1 MINRI
6 YKDNVFRMLFG
17 REESKGNALDLYNAL
32 AGTAY
37 TDPSELELNIIEN
50 AVYMGYKN
58 DVSFVF
64 QDEMHL
70 WEEQSTYNPN
80 MPIRGLTYFSKL
92 YSKYLTEQHINL
104 FTTKQRKLPT
114 PRYFVFYLGKEDQ
127 PESKILKL
135 TDAFDKPE
143 LADVEVKATMLNIN
157 SGRNCRILEK
167 CRSLKEYTELI
178 SKIRK
183 NEETMTIE
191 DAINAAVDECI
202 KQNILKEFL
211 ESHSAEV
218 KEMFALEYHEELTK
232 RDLREQ
238 AIREGLAEG
247 RAKGLEEG
255 RAEGRAEGRVQGVS
269 ETIYSL
275 VQDGD
280 LSPEKGAFRLGVS
293 VNQLQEDMLKAQYKW
308 PE

>member
-1 MINRI
+1 MVFTIRSLLTTNKMAGSTGFFLHTLYEGRTVMINRI

-114 PRYFVFYLGKEDQ
+114 PRYFVFYLGKEGQ

-167 CRSLKEYTELI
+167 C
-178 SKIRK
+178 
-183 NEETMTIE
+183 
-191 DAINAAVDECI
+191 AV
-202 KQNILKEFL
+202 
-211 ESHSAEV
+211 A
-218 KEMFALEYHEELTK
+218 
-232 RDLREQ
+232 
-238 AIREGLAEG
+238 
-247 RAKGLEEG
+247 
-255 RAEGRAEGRVQGVS
+255 
-269 ETIYSL
+269 
-275 VQDGD
+275 
-280 LSPEKGAFRLGVS
+280 
-293 VNQLQEDMLKAQYKW
+293 
-308 PE
+308 